1 MGYHSG
7 PIVVTDSLV
16 FCFDAGNPRCTHTSR
31 FGHYEGTVDVT
42 SMFSIGPVH
51 HSSQASLGGQSN
63 AESKGIIGAGNTSA
77 FSFPTNTGAATTID
91 LGITGR
97 NSAVDATNYQNRLG
111 LHDDIIFAD
120 GDAWSCEFWAKPNS
134 NAEHTFMSLAGRGA
148 TNNWLIWQHG
158 SSTWYPRYRESG
170 SGSPYH
176 RDSANTNVPNPDD
189 WHQIVF
195 TVDTSRKIAFYVDG
209 ALLGGSVTLTSSYL
223 KINRLMAGYSSGT
236 ARYGFQGSMLCSRI
250 YAKTLSA
257 AEVKQNFEA
266 TRWRVGI

>member
-16 FCFDAGNPRCTHTSR
+16 FCFDAGNPRCTHTNKY
-31 FGHYEGTVDVT
+31 GHYQGSVDVT

-63 AESKGIIGAGNTSA
+63 AESKGIIGAGNTGA

-97 NSAVDATNYQNRLG
+97 RSLEDSDNFDNKLT

-120 GDAWSCEFWAKPNS
+120 GDAWSCEFWAKPR
-134 NAEHTFMSLAGRGA
+134 AGCEHTFLSLAGRGA
-148 TNNWLIWQHG
+148 TTSWLIWQHG
-158 SSTWYPRYRESG
+158 SSTFYPRFRSSESG
-170 SGSPYH
+170 GPYY
-176 RDSANTNVPNPDD
+176 RDSANTNVAGADN

-195 TVDTSRKIAFYVDG
+195 TADTNRKMAFYVDG
-209 ALLGGSVTLTSSYL
+209 VLLGASVSVGNTYC
-223 KINRLMAGYSSGT
+223 KINRIMAGYSSGT
-236 ARYGFQGSMLCSRI
+236 ARYGFQGSLLCSRI

-257 AEVKQNFEA
+257 AEIKQNFEA

>member
-16 FCFDAGNPRCTHTSR
+16 FCFDAGNPRCTHTSK

-63 AESKGIIGAGNTSA
+63 AESKGIIGTGNTSA
-77 FSFPTNTGAATTID
+77 FSFPTDTGAATAIN

-97 NSAVDATNYQNRLG
+97 NSDVDATNFDNKLT
-111 LHDDIIFAD
+111 LHDNILFAD
-120 GDAWSCEFWAKPNS
+120 QDAWSMEFWAKPNS
-134 NAEHTFMSLAGRGA
+134 DAEHTFMSLAGRGA
-148 TNNWLIWQHG
+148 TNNWMIWQHG
-158 SSTWYPRYRESG
+158 STTWYPRYRDNNSN
-170 SGSPYH
+170 YY
-176 RDSANTNVPNPDD
+176 RSAGNENVSNPDD
-189 WHQIVF
+189 WHQVVF
-195 TVDTSRKIAFYVDG
+195 TADTSRNITFYVDG
-209 ALLGGSVTLTSSYL
+209 AAIGGSTQAADTQASVT
-223 KINRLMAGYSSGT
+223 RLMSGYSSGT
-236 ARYGFQGSMLCSRI
+236 SRYGFQGVMLCARI

-266 TRWRVGI
+266 TRWRVDI